1 MKNNAFTGQTGCAI
15 MMEAIDILEFT
26 EVLIMKYKYT
36 VLFGVLFGVV
46 MFVLWSTVFSSILG
60 MPGIGVS
67 IALGVAFACCGC
79 LLGYSI
85 DKKNSKQ
92 G

>member
-1 MKNNAFTGQTGCAI
+1 
-15 MMEAIDILEFT
+15 MMEDVDQLAFT
-26 EVLIMKYKYT
+26 EVLLMKYKYT

-46 MFVLWSTVFSSILG
+46 MSILWGTVFSSILG
-60 MPGIGVS
+60 LSGIGVS